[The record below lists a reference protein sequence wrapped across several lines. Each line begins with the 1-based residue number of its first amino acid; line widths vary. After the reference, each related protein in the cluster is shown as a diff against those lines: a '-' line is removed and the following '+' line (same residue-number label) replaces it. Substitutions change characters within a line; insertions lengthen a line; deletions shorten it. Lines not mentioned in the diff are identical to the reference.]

1 MILPFF
7 YKGHHLEVLISVI
20 YWTMKQ
26 TQNIFDI
33 ENIKI
38 HEKDIY
44 IYVSY
49 ISRSENIQTS

>member
-44 IYVSY
+44 IYV
-49 ISRSENIQTS
+49 